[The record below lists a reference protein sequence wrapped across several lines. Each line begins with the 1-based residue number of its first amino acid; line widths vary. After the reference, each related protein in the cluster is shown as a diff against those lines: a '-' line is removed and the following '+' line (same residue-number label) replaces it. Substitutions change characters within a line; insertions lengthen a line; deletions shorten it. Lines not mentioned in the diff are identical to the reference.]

1 MNQFMRSIYSISRSL
16 SVVGIVL
23 LLPTAAMAT
32 EAAMGRYTPGLFAM
46 PGAGI
51 VPPMPNV
58 YWQSSS
64 FAYFGSAGKD
74 LEIPVGGTT
83 QFGLSGDIIAT
94 SITGLWVPDI
104 KLGDNLTLAISG
116 TLPVGYMSAKANLG
130 QQESSDNITGL
141 GDIMLA
147 PTIGWHQ
154 GTDFFSAALRI
165 YAPTGVWEKGALANI
180 GLNYWTFSPTLAYTH
195 LEPALGL
202 DFSVAAGL
210 DINTENTATDYTSG
224 MMAHVDASLSK
235 KFENNVG
242 IGVFASALLQVT
254 KDTGRLADR
263 LDGFEG
269 RSYAIGPMLTY
280 AAGSKES
287 PVNFSLTWAPEF
299 GVKNRLEGN
308 AIYFNASGAF

>member
-1 MNQFMRSIYSISRSL
+1 MRVAL
-16 SVVGIVL
+16 SELLVFAAIGGVL
-23 LLPTAAMAT
+23 AGPGAACAT
-32 EAAMGRYTPGLFAM
+32 EAAMGRYTPGLFAI

-64 FAYFGSAGKD
+64 FVYFGSAGKD
-74 LEIPVGGTT
+74 LEVPVGGTT

-94 SITGLWVPDI
+94 SMTGLWVPDI

-116 TLPVGYMSAKANLG
+116 TLPIGYMKAKASLG
-130 QQESSDNITGL
+130 QFDSSDVTAGL
-141 GDIMLA
+141 GDIMVA

-165 YAPTGVWEKGALANI
+165 YAPTGVWEKGAIANI

-195 LEPALGL
+195 LAPALGL
-202 DFSVAAGL
+202 DFSIVAGL

-224 MMAHVDASLSK
+224 LMAHIDASLSK
-235 KFENNVG
+235 KFDNNFG

-254 KDTGRLADR
+254 KDTGGLADR
-263 LDGFEG
+263 LNGFEG

-280 AAGSKES
+280 AAGPKES
-287 PVNFSLTWAPEF
+287 PVNLSLTWAPEF
-299 GVKNRLEGN
+299 GVRNRLEGN
-308 AIYFNASGAF
+308 AIYFNVSGAF